1 MPRLT
6 EIELRLN
13 AIRTE
18 LQQEGADIEALNT
31 EVDNLIA
38 ERTRIKDGIQQ
49 RNNILAKIGGGEA
62 GTVIESA
69 LGVHPQDPE
78 ERSIEEIISTKE
90 YAHAWAKRMM
100 QRPESDFTAAEKRA
114 LGAALTTTAT
124 TAVAATAEADGVNN
138 GGLFIPTQFMDA
150 FTKELAL
157 TSPIFA
163 DLNVVHISGN
173 IKLPY
178 KKSQTPAKARKE
190 GNANTDTEFQWGEVT
205 IILGEIAATARVS
218 WKLEAMTADSFITY
232 LANELVADHGDQI
245 IHQVIYGSGQND
257 ETLGIK
263 NSEVINGNYKADTD
277 GITVVKDGLAKMSPK
292 SKIGAV
298 IYLSSSLSE
307 SIAFAQDKNGSYIH
321 NPVNGTDI
329 HGIARY
335 TVKVDPYLNDGD
347 YIIGNLKRNTL
358 FQIAEDVSVTK
369 DVSGKNR
376 INDYSTYS
384 LNGLGVKPGTIL
396 FGSATAA

>member
-6 EIELRLN
+6 EIEQRLN
-13 AIRTE
+13 AIRAE
-18 LQQEGADIEALNT
+18 LQQEGADVEALNI

-38 ERTRIKDGIQQ
+38 ERARIKEGIQQ
-49 RNNILAKIGGGEA
+49 RNNLLAKIGGGEA
-62 GTVIESA
+62 GAVIESA
-69 LGVHPQDPE
+69 LGVTQQDPE
-78 ERSIEEIISTKE
+78 ERNLEEIISTKE

-100 QRPESDFTAAEKRA
+100 QRPDSDFTAAEKRA

-124 TAVAATAEADGVNN
+124 TAEADGVNN

-163 DLNVVHISGN
+163 DLNVVHISGT

-190 GNANTDTEFQWGEVT
+190 GVANTDTEFLWGEVAIT
-205 IILGEIAATARVS
+205 LGEISATARVS

-263 NSEVINGNYKADTD
+263 NSEVINGNYASETD
-277 GITVVKDGLAKMSPK
+277 GITVIKNGLAKMSAK
-292 SKIGAV
+292 NKIGAV
-298 IYLSSSLSE
+298 IYLSSTLSE

-329 HGIARY
+329 HSLARY

-347 YIIGNLKRNTL
+347 YVIGNLKRNTL
-358 FQIAEDVSVTK
+358 FQIAEDVTVTR

-384 LNGLGVKPGTIL
+384 LNGLGVKPGTVL
-396 FGSATAA
+396 FGSVAAA

>member
-18 LQQEGADIEALNT
+18 LQQEGADIEALNL

-49 RNNILAKIGGGEA
+49 RNNILAKIGGGEV
-62 GTVIESA
+62 GEVIESA
-69 LGVHPQDPE
+69 LGVTPQDPE
-78 ERSIEEIISTKE
+78 ERTIEEIISTKE

-124 TAVAATAEADGVNN
+124 TAVAATANADGVNN

-157 TSPIFA
+157 TSPIFS
-163 DLNVVHISGN
+163 DLNVVHISGT
-173 IKLPY
+173 IKMPY
-178 KKSQTPAKARKE
+178 KKRQTPAKVRKE
-190 GNANTDTEFQWGEVT
+190 GVANTDTEFEWGEIAIT
-205 IILGEIAATARVS
+205 LGEISATARVS
-218 WKLEAMTADSFITY
+218 WRLEAMTPDSFITY

-245 IHQVIYGSGQND
+245 IHQVIYGSGKND

-263 NSEVINGNYKADTD
+263 NSDVIKGDYAADTD
-277 GITVVKDGLAKMSPK
+277 GITVLKNGLAKMNAR

-298 IYLSSSLSE
+298 IYLSSTLSE
-307 SIAFAQDKNGSYIH
+307 NIAFAQDKNGSYIH

-329 HGIARY
+329 HSLARY

-347 YIIGNLKRNTL
+347 FVIGNLKRNTL
-358 FQIAEDVSVTK
+358 FQIAEDVTIAK
-369 DVSGKNR
+369 DSSGKNR
-376 INDYSTYS
+376 VNDYTTFS